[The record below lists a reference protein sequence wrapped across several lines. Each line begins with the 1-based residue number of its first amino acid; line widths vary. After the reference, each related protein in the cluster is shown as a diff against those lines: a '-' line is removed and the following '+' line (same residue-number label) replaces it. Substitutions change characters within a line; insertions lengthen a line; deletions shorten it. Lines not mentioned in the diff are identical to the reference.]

1 MLKTFEDLWYNLYF
15 KSSKLQVIYRDVAND
30 LYYLSIAG
38 AGSERI
44 PISKKL
50 AKKIIRDYGIL
61 HIEE

>member
-15 KSSKLQVIYRDVAND
+15 KASKLQVIYHDVAND

-38 AGSERI
+38 AGSDRT

-50 AKKIIRDYGIL
+50 ANKLIKNYGIL
-61 HIEE
+61 HIDE